1 MADRVFLRIGKG
13 QLTPADELSAEKLRG
28 RGYKVGDTVSAELRK
43 PRNVRFH
50 RLAHQFGAML
60 VDNIEA
66 FSGLDA
72 HGVLKRL
79 QVEGNIACD
88 EIALN
93 FPGLG
98 PCTYRIPR
106 SLSFDQMD
114 EREFQQVYAAMCGR
128 VRDAYWPELELAA
141 IEEIAPLMGE
151 GA

>member
-13 QLTPADELSAEKLRG
+13 QLTPADELSAQKLRG

-106 SLSFDQMD
+106 SLAFDQMD
-114 EREFQQVYAAMCGR
+114 EREFQNVYAAMCVR